1 MATTE
6 LNPTLSLQLTDTSVV
21 FTDNSNYP
29 FIESVAIPIEM
40 WEDITL
46 YIQQHNPQ
54 QR

>member
-1 MATTE
+1 MFVE
-6 LNPTLSLQLTDTSVV
+6 LTHTLSIQLTETGVV
-21 FTDNSNYP
+21 FTDNSNSP
-29 FIESVAIPIEM
+29 FIESVTIPIEM